1 MNDVQNEHLHKRIS
15 QLVLASSSPRRKEL
29 VALLDLSLP
38 VSVFSVEVDERIDRA
53 WQPAEAVELLSMA
66 KAEATAKAIAEGR
79 APHDINPNSALI
91 LAADTVVVVDDQIV
105 GKPASENEAFQMLKK
120 LQGRSHY
127 VYTGIMLLHSG
138 CDKTGALQ
146 QVQIENEIMPAF
158 VQETSESIAKPGNSA
173 AAGESIARFNSRA
186 AAKRIAFGAYG
197 QYELVFQSDQL
208 AAVVGHTYSQVT
220 FRSMSDDEIYAYIKT
235 GEPLDKAGSYGI
247 QGIGSIFVEK
257 IEGDFYSVMGL
268 PLNLLY
274 PTLLQFGI
282 SPFAT

>member
-1 MNDVQNEHLHKRIS
+1 M
-15 QLVLASSSPRRKEL
+15 
-29 VALLDLSLP
+29 
-38 VSVFSVEVDERIDRA
+38 
-53 WQPAEAVELLSMA
+53 
-66 KAEATAKAIAEGR
+66 
-79 APHDINPNSALI
+79 
-91 LAADTVVVVDDQIV
+91 
-105 GKPASENEAFQMLKK
+105 
-120 LQGRSHY
+120 
-127 VYTGIMLLHSG
+127 
-138 CDKTGALQ
+138 
-146 QVQIENEIMPAF
+146 ENEIMPAF
-158 VQETSESIAKPGNSA
+158 VQATSESIAKPGNSA